1 MKAPSCP
8 KIYDSVLRGV
18 QALDLPRGAKIL
30 DAPCGDGEVSVELAK
45 LGFEISAVDMV
56 DELLPAARV
65 ALDGRFR
72 VADMTRPLPWPD
84 ASFDLILC
92 VEGIEHL
99 EDSFAFL
106 REMRRLIKPGGIAI
120 ITTPNILSLRSRMRF
135 FGSGFY
141 NQDPRPLDES
151 ARHPLHHIGLR
162 TFPELRYAL
171 HTSGFE
177 IMDVGA
183 THKKS
188 IGYAYS
194 IFAPWMWLYTLI
206 AFRKEKSAA
215 QRARNKEIR
224 RTLLSPA
231 ILYGENLMLV
241 ARKT

>member
-8 KIYDSVLRGV
+8 KIYAAVLRRV
-18 QALDLPRGAKIL
+18 QALNLPRGAKIL
-30 DAPCGDGEVSVELAK
+30 DAPCGDGEVSIELAR

-56 DELLPAARV
+56 DELLPAARA
-65 ALDGRFR
+65 ALNGRFHL
-72 VADMTRPLPWPD
+72 ADMTRPLPWPD

-99 EDSFAFL
+99 EDAFAFL
-106 REMRRLIKPGGIAI
+106 REMRRLIKPGGILI
-120 ITTPNILSLRSRMRF
+120 VTTPNILSLRSRMRF
-135 FGSGFY
+135 FASGFY

-171 HTSGFE
+171 HTSGFK
-177 IMDVGA
+177 IVDVGA
-183 THKKS
+183 THTKS
-188 IGYAYS
+188 ISYAYS
-194 IFAPWMWLYTLI
+194 ILAPWMWLYTRI

-215 QRARNKEIR
+215 QRERNKEIR
-224 RTLLSPA
+224 SALLSPA

-241 ARKT
+241 SRKI

>member
-8 KIYDSVLRGV
+8 KIYASVLRHV
-18 QALDLPRGAKIL
+18 QALGLPSGAKIL
-30 DAPCGDGEVSVELAK
+30 DAPCGDGEVSIELAK
-45 LGFEISAVDMV
+45 LGFDISGVDMV
-56 DELLPAARV
+56 DELLPEARA

-72 VADMTRPLPWPD
+72 VADITRPLPWPD

-99 EDSFAFL
+99 EDAFAFL
-106 REMRRLIKPGGIAI
+106 REINRLVKPGGILI
-120 ITTPNILSLRSRMRF
+120 VTTPNIISLRSRMRF

-141 NQDPRPLDES
+141 NCDPRPLDES

-162 TFPELRYAL
+162 TFPELRYLL
-171 HTSGFE
+171 HTSGFQLVTA
-177 IMDVGA
+177 DA
-183 THKKS
+183 THTKPIS
-188 IGYAYS
+188 YAYS

-215 QRARNKEIR
+215 QRERNKEIR

-231 ILYGENLMLV
+231 ILFGENLILV
-241 ARKT
+241 SRKV

>member
-8 KIYDSVLRGV
+8 KIYAAVLRRV
-18 QALDLPRGAKIL
+18 QALNLPRGAKIL
-30 DAPCGDGEVSVELAK
+30 DAPCGDGEVSIELAR
-45 LGFEISAVDMV
+45 LGFEISAVDMI
-56 DELLPAARV
+56 DELLPDARA

-99 EDSFAFL
+99 EDAFAFL
-106 REMRRLIKPGGIAI
+106 REMRRLIKPGGILI
-120 ITTPNILSLRSRMRF
+120 VTTPNILSLRSRMRF
-135 FGSGFY
+135 FASGFY

-171 HTSGFE
+171 HTSGFK
-177 IMDVGA
+177 MVDVGA
-183 THKKS
+183 THTKS
-188 IGYAYS
+188 ISYAYS
-194 IFAPWMWLYTLI
+194 IFVPWMWLYTRI

-215 QRARNKEIR
+215 QRERNKEIHR
-224 RTLLSPA
+224 ALLSPA
-231 ILYGENLMLV
+231 ILYGENLMIV
-241 ARKT
+241 SRKI